1 MPDFAAM
8 RRAMIDGQVRTGNVT
23 DLRVIAAMLDLPRE
37 RFVSPDKAELAYVDL
52 DLSVGGSGRPARWLL
67 KPMVLA
73 RLLQAAQVREGDR
86 VLDIGAATGYSSA
99 VLGRL
104 AGSVVALEEDPDLAQ
119 AAKRTLAELGLGNVT
134 VVNGPLRVGWPKG
147 GPYDLILLE
156 GATEIVPHHLQA
168 QLKEGGRL
176 LCVLRRGAAGRAM
189 LYRVQ
194 AGELSGWPVFDAMAP
209 VLPGFEQVPE
219 FVF

>member
-1 MPDFAAM
+1 MPDFAAL
-8 RRAMIDGQVRTGNVT
+8 RRAMIDGQVRAGNVT
-23 DLRVIAAMLDLPRE
+23 DLRVIAAMLDVPRE
-37 RFVSPDKAELAYVDL
+37 RFAPPDKVELAYLDL
-52 DLSVGGSGRPARWLL
+52 DLSVSGAGRPARWLL

-73 RLLQAAQVREGDR
+73 RLLQAAQVRDGDR

-99 VLGRL
+99 VLSRL
-104 AGSVVALEEDPDLAQ
+104 AGSVVALEEDSDLAQ
-119 AAKRTLAELGLGNVT
+119 AAKRTLAELGIDNVT
-134 VVNGPLRVGWPKG
+134 VVNRPLRDGWSEG
-147 GPYDLILLE
+147 GPYDLIMLE
-156 GATEIVPHHLQA
+156 GATEIVPHHLHA

-189 LYRVQ
+189 LYRAQ

-209 VLPGFEQVPE
+209 VLPGFERMPE